1 MKRSVF
7 FKRDLTFLV
16 IVFLVCLCAWVI
28 FRDPNVT
35 SDNKKATH
43 KSSRLTNPSLGTN
56 LSVSQTVFQ
65 RLNDPKFLGKKANE
79 AEKVRLSRWKAEF
92 PWQPTHDPAVKFN
105 PDRHFRGLGQKGV
118 SIRASNTDMST
129 SGNHHILKRFF
140 EDDIRYSPQFEQFYN
155 ILDKNKRGGNPSQ
168 AAGVFWAL
176 RGYYHAALEHEP
188 KDIYI
193 KNGVKQRK
201 GLFSYVTWGNV
212 AERKLEN
219 LLGYLRS
226 WEWFKPE
233 FATEPGKT
241 KALALAH
248 RLVSE
253 IDNLGD
259 LPTNVMEYGASAGMT
274 RDDAY
279 KLLNGEEE
287 LLVPYVGWNEQS
299 ELYWAEQQRQ
309 FRISFENGDPS
320 LKAAAPELFPPV
332 GVKNGR
338 LVDKDGDP
346 VAWREG
352 MEVSLVNE
360 RGEVVPAI
368 IEEDGSIG
376 LPTPDE
382 VDLMRANGE
391 LKPANFE
398 ELHPDLYHALGM
410 GNSTT
415 SDGLPNSNVP

>member
-1 MKRSVF
+1 MLFLCLIIFLKNSNFRSRDDRNLFVKSDVPLQPMKLESG
-7 FKRDLTFLV
+7 FKRLS
-16 IVFLVCLCAWVI
+16 
-28 FRDPNVT
+28 DPQLI
-35 SDNKKATH
+35 SEKA
-43 KSSRLTNPSLGTN
+43 R
-56 LSVSQTVFQ
+56 
-65 RLNDPKFLGKKANE
+65 
-79 AEKVRLSRWKAEF
+79 KVEETRYARWKAEF
-92 PWQPTHDPAVKFN
+92 PWEPTHDPKVKFI
-105 PDRHFRGLGQKGV
+105 PARHFKQLEQKKTDT
-118 SIRASNTDMST
+118 RPTNTDMST
-129 SGNHHILKRFF
+129 RKNNFILKHFFNDSARF
-140 EDDIRYSPQFEQFYN
+140 SPQFEQFYN
-155 ILDKNKRGGNPSQ
+155 ILNENDRGHNPAQ

-176 RGYYHAALEHEP
+176 RVYYHAAIEHHPDEIYT
-188 KDIYI
+188 KD
-193 KNGVKQRK
+193 GVKQRK
-201 GLFSYVTWGNV
+201 GLFSHLTWGDV
-212 AERKLEN
+212 AKKKLEN
-219 LLGYLRS
+219 LRGYLRS
-226 WEWFKPE
+226 WRWLKPE
-233 FATEPGKT
+233 FATESGGA

-253 IDNLGD
+253 IENLGD
-259 LPTNVMEYGASAGMT
+259 LPVDVMEYGASSGMT
-274 RDDAY
+274 RDDAI

-287 LLVPYVGWNEQS
+287 LLVPYVGWNKQS
-299 ELYWAEQQRQ
+299 EVYWGEQQRQ

-382 VDLMRANGE
+382 VDLMRSNGE
-391 LKPANFE
+391 LRPANFE
-398 ELHPDLYHALGM
+398 ELHPDLYNALGM

-415 SDGLPNSNVP
+415 SDGLPDSNVP